1 MYLIF
6 EGLTFVSCLGLIA
19 VFLGGFSAAAIVM
32 KSAASVFFLI
42 AGLCGYSLHK
52 QTKYAKPM
60 LAAFFFSAVGD
71 VLLALD
77 KDEGILFVI
86 GVASF
91 AAAHVMFLIVFC
103 NISPIKKIDIGV
115 TAAALVGF
123 IALLLFGNFN
133 YHGLLPVIIGYTI
146 IVSFMMIK
154 ALSLWRSREGRKKT
168 AYLIMAGG
176 VLFLLSDLLLLFC
189 LFGENTP
196 AAVQAANWLI
206 YYAAQICLSASF
218 NQKNF

>member
-6 EGLTFVSCLGLIA
+6 EGLTLVSCSGLIA
-19 VFLGGFSAAAIVM
+19 VFLSGVTVAAIVV
-32 KSAASVFFLI
+32 KSAASVFFLL
-42 AGLCGYSLHK
+42 AGACGYFLHK
-52 QTKYAKPM
+52 DKGYAKSM
-60 LAAFFFSAVGD
+60 LAAFFFSAMGD

-77 KDEGILFVI
+77 KDEGIFFII

-91 AAAHVMFLIVFC
+91 AAAHIMFLIVFC
-103 NISPIKKIDIGV
+103 GISPIKKVDIGV
-115 TAAALVGF
+115 TAAVFAGLL
-123 IALLLFGNFN
+123 ALLLFGNFD
-133 YHGLLPVIIGYTI
+133 YHGLLPVIIGYAV

-154 ALSLWRSREGRKKT
+154 AFSLWRKRDGRKKA

-176 VLFLLSDLLLLFC
+176 ALFLLSDVLLLFC

-196 AAVQAANWLI
+196 IVVQAANWLL

-218 NQKNF
+218 NQKDF

>member
-1 MYLIF
+1 MYLVF
-6 EGLTFVSCLGLIA
+6 EGLSLVSCFGLIA
-19 VFLGGFSAAAIVM
+19 MFFGGFSVAAIVM
-32 KSAASVFFLI
+32 KAAASVFFLL
-42 AGLCGYSLHK
+42 AAARGYFLHREIR
-52 QTKYAKPM
+52 YAKSM

-77 KDEGILFVI
+77 EGEGILFII

-115 TAAALVGF
+115 TAVVFVGF
-123 IALLLFGNFN
+123 LALLLFGNFN
-133 YHGLLPVIIGYTI
+133 YHGLLPVLIGYTV

-154 ALSLWRSREGRKKT
+154 ALSLWRSRDGREKT
-168 AYLIMAGG
+168 TYLIMTGG

-196 AAVQAANWLI
+196 PIVQAANWLL
-206 YYAAQICLSASF
+206 YYVAQVCLSASF
-218 NQKNF
+218 NQKSF

>member
-6 EGLTFVSCLGLIA
+6 EGLTLVSCFGLIA
-19 VFLGGFSAAAIVM
+19 MFFGGFSAAAIVM
-32 KSAASVFFLI
+32 KSAASVFFLL
-42 AGLCGYSLHK
+42 AGACGYFLHK
-52 QTKYAKPM
+52 EKGYAKSM
-60 LAAFFFSAVGD
+60 LAAFFFSAAGD
-71 VLLALD
+71 VLLAFD
-77 KDEGILFVI
+77 NGEGILFVI

-91 AAAHVMFLIVFC
+91 AAAHIMFLIVFC

-115 TAAALVGF
+115 TAAVFAGLL
-123 IALLLFGNFN
+123 ALLLFGNFS
-133 YHGLLPVIIGYTI
+133 YHGLLPVLIGYTG

-154 ALSLWRSREGRKKT
+154 ALSLWRNRDSRKKA

-176 VLFLLSDLLLLFC
+176 VLFLLSDVLLLFC

-196 AAVQAANWLI
+196 KAVQAANWLL

-218 NQKNF
+218 NQN

>member
-6 EGLTFVSCLGLIA
+6 ESLTIAACFGLIA
-19 VFLGGFSAAAIVM
+19 VFLNGFSVATIVM
-32 KSAASVFFLI
+32 KSAASVFFLL
-42 AGLCGYSLHK
+42 AGTHGYFLHK
-52 QTKYAKPM
+52 ETGYAKSM
-60 LAAFFFSAVGD
+60 LAAFFFSAAGD

-103 NISPIKKIDIGV
+103 NISPIKKADIGAV
-115 TAAALVGF
+115 AVVFAGLL
-123 IALLLFGNFN
+123 ALLLFGNFS
-133 YHGLLPVIIGYTI
+133 YHGLLPVLIGYTV

-154 ALSLWRSREGRKKT
+154 ALSVWRNRDGRKKT
-168 AYLIMAGG
+168 AYLIMTGG
-176 VLFLLSDLLLLFC
+176 VLFLLSDVLLLFC

-196 AAVQAANWLI
+196 NVVQAVNWLL

-218 NQKNF
+218 NQKSF

>member
-6 EGLTFVSCLGLIA
+6 EGLTLVSCFGLIA
-19 VFLGGFSAAAIVM
+19 TFLGGFSTAAIIM
-32 KSAASVFFLI
+32 KSAASVFFLL
-42 AGLCGYSLHK
+42 AGARGYFLQK
-52 QTKYAKPM
+52 ETKYAKSM
-60 LAAFFFSAVGD
+60 LAAFFFSAIGD

-77 KDEGILFVI
+77 NGEGILFVI

-103 NISPIKKIDIGV
+103 HISPIKKIDIGV
-115 TAAALVGF
+115 TAVLFAGLLAV
-123 IALLLFGNFN
+123 LLFGNFN
-133 YHGLLPVIIGYTI
+133 YHGLLLVIIGYTI

-154 ALSLWRSREGRKKT
+154 ALSLWRSRGGREKT

-176 VLFLLSDLLLLFC
+176 VLFLLSDALLLFC

-196 AAVQAANWLI
+196 PIVQAVNWLL
-206 YYAAQICLSASF
+206 YYAAQICLSASV
-218 NQKNF
+218 NQKDF

>member
-6 EGLTFVSCLGLIA
+6 EGLTLASCFGLIA
-19 VFLGGFSAAAIVM
+19 MFLGGFSIATIVM
-32 KSAASVFFLI
+32 KSAASVFFLL
-42 AGLCGYSLHK
+42 AGACGYFLHK
-52 QTKYAKPM
+52 ETGYAKPM

-77 KDEGILFVI
+77 KNEGILFVI

-91 AAAHVMFLIVFC
+91 ATAHIMFLIVFC
-103 NISPIKKIDIGV
+103 NISPIKKVDIGV
-115 TAAALVGF
+115 TAVVFVGLL
-123 IALLLFGNFN
+123 ALLLFGNFS
-133 YHGLLPVIIGYTI
+133 YHGLLPVLIGYTV

-154 ALSLWRSREGRKKT
+154 ALSIWRNRDGRKKT

-176 VLFLLSDLLLLFC
+176 VLFLLSDVLLLFC

-196 AAVQAANWLI
+196 TAVQAVNWLL
-206 YYAAQICLSASF
+206 YYIAQVCLSASF
-218 NQKNF
+218 NQKSF